1 MTSRDWSPKDK
12 DSPLNFVSLRPIMWW
27 LLAFISAAL
36 LGCYDSCKK
45 ISLKDNAVIPVLLL
59 NTVFS
64 ARIFSPGLFTTGF
77 GGWEVQKYILL
88 KSALVLSSWMAGYYA
103 MKHLPLTIVGPVNAT
118 RPVLVLLGAI
128 FLFGERLNLL
138 QWIGVGLAIIA
149 YLLLR
154 ISGKKE
160 GIGIGDKWI
169 VCLILAVILGAAS
182 GLYDKYLMSP
192 QYLGLNRMQVLSW
205 YTLYQAGMMAIVTA
219 FLWYPVRKKTTRFH
233 WNRTIPLISIFLC
246 GADYVYMQALSQ
258 PDALIAVVSM
268 IRRGSVLVS
277 FAIGALFLREKNL
290 KAKAWDL
297 GLLLLSM
304 VFLYFGSR

>member
-1 MTSRDWSPKDK
+1 
-12 DSPLNFVSLRPIMWW
+12 MWW
-27 LLAFISAAL
+27 LLAFVSAAL
-36 LGCYDSCKK
+36 LGCYDSAKK
-45 ISLKDNAVIPVLLL
+45 VSLGGNAVIPVLFL
-59 NTVFS
+59 NTVLS
-64 ARIFSPGLFTTGF
+64 ALIFSPFLFTTGF

-88 KSALVLSSWMAGYYA
+88 KSALVLSSWMAGYFA

-138 QWIGVGLAIIA
+138 QWIGVGLAVAA

-154 ISGKKE
+154 ASGRKE
-160 GIGIGDKWI
+160 GIGTGDKWLL
-169 VCLILAVILGAAS
+169 CLILAVILGAAS

-192 QYLGLNRMQVLSW
+192 EHLGLDRKQVLSW
-205 YTLYQAGMMAIVTA
+205 YTLYQAGMMAVVTA
-219 FLWYPVRKKTTRFH
+219 FLWYPVRKKTTPFR
-233 WNRTIPLISIFLC
+233 WKWAIPLISIFLC
-246 GADYVYMQALSQ
+246 GDDYVYMEALSQ

-277 FAIGALFLREKNL
+277 FAIGALILKEKNL
-290 KAKAWDL
+290 KSKALDL

>member
-1 MTSRDWSPKDK
+1 
-12 DSPLNFVSLRPIMWW
+12 MWW
-27 LLAFISAAL
+27 LLAFVSAAL
-36 LGCYDSCKK
+36 LGCYDSAKK
-45 ISLKDNAVIPVLLL
+45 VSLGGNAVIPVLFL
-59 NTVFS
+59 NTVLS
-64 ARIFSPGLFTTGF
+64 ALIFSPFLFTSGF

-88 KSALVLSSWMAGYYA
+88 KSALVLSSWMAGYFA

-138 QWIGVGLAIIA
+138 QWIGVGLAVAA

-154 ISGKKE
+154 ASGRKE
-160 GIGIGDKWI
+160 GIGTGDKWLL
-169 VCLILAVILGAAS
+169 CLILAVILGAAS

-192 QYLGLNRMQVLSW
+192 EHLGLDRKQVLSW
-205 YTLYQAGMMAIVTA
+205 YTLYQSGMMAVVTA
-219 FLWYPVRKKTTRFH
+219 FLWYPVRKKTTPFR
-233 WNRTIPLISIFLC
+233 WKWAIPLISVFLC
-246 GADYVYMQALSQ
+246 GADYVYMEALSQ

-277 FAIGALFLREKNL
+277 FAIGALILKEKNL
-290 KAKAWDL
+290 KSKALDL

-304 VFLYFGSR
+304 VFLYLGSR

>member
-1 MTSRDWSPKDK
+1 
-12 DSPLNFVSLRPIMWW
+12 MWW
-27 LLAFISAAL
+27 LLAFVSAAL
-36 LGCYDSCKK
+36 LGCYDSAKK
-45 ISLKDNAVIPVLLL
+45 VSLDRNAVIPVLFL
-59 NTVFS
+59 NTVLS
-64 ARIFSPGLFTTGF
+64 ALIFSPFLFTTGF

-88 KSALVLSSWMAGYYA
+88 KSALVLSSWMAGYFA

-138 QWIGVGLAIIA
+138 QWIGVALAVAA

-154 ISGKKE
+154 ASGRKE
-160 GIGIGDKWI
+160 GIGTGDKWLL
-169 VCLILAVILGAAS
+169 CLILAVILGAAS

-192 QYLGLNRMQVLSW
+192 EHLGLDRRQVLSW
-205 YTLYQAGMMAIVTA
+205 YTLYQAGMMAVVTG
-219 FLWYPVRKKTTRFH
+219 LMWYPVRKKTTPFR
-233 WNRTIPLISIFLC
+233 WKWAIPLISIFLC
-246 GADYVYMQALSQ
+246 GADYVYMEALSQ

-277 FAIGALFLREKNL
+277 FAIGAWILKEKNL
-290 KAKAWDL
+290 KSKALDL

-304 VFLYFGSR
+304 VFLYLGSR

>member
-1 MTSRDWSPKDK
+1 
-12 DSPLNFVSLRPIMWW
+12 MWW
-27 LLAFISAAL
+27 LLAFVSAAL
-36 LGCYDSCKK
+36 LGCYDSAKK
-45 ISLKDNAVIPVLLL
+45 VSLRGNAVIPVLFL
-59 NTVFS
+59 NTVLS
-64 ARIFSPGLFTTGF
+64 AAIFSPFLFSTGF

-88 KSALVLSSWMAGYYA
+88 KSALVLSSWMAGYFA

-138 QWIGVGLAIIA
+138 QWVGVALAVAA

-154 ISGKKE
+154 ASGRKE
-160 GIGIGDKWI
+160 GIGTGDKWLL
-169 VCLILAVILGAAS
+169 CLILAVILGAAS

-192 QYLGLNRMQVLSW
+192 EHLGLDRRQVLSW
-205 YTLYQAGMMAIVTA
+205 YTLYQAGMMAVVTG
-219 FLWYPVRKKTTRFH
+219 LMWYPVRKKTTPFR
-233 WNRTIPLISIFLC
+233 WNWAIPLISLFLC
-246 GADYVYMQALSQ
+246 GADYVYMEALSQ

-277 FAIGALFLREKNL
+277 FAIGALLLKEKNL
-290 KAKAWDL
+290 KAKALDL

-304 VFLYFGSR
+304 VFLYLGSR